1 VASPSEVDFASRL
14 ACSAWYSSRVARK
27 ALGASSKGT
36 KTPPIG
42 LLISR
47 SSDPRMI
54 DEVVLPLGL
63 TSPCRSVSVLFRR
76 INLVLVI

>member
-1 VASPSEVDFASRL
+1 VAWPSEVDFASRL
-14 ACSAWYSSRVARK
+14 TCSAWYSSRVARK
-27 ALGASSKGT
+27 ALDALSKGT
-36 KTPPIG
+36 KTSSIG

-54 DEVVLPLGL
+54 DEAVPPLGL
-63 TSPCRSVSVLFRR
+63 ASPCYVSVLFRR